1 MFMHFGA
8 IVSAGFEIPC
18 MAEDFIISN
27 LRPLRD
33 ELLNAWGDCNER

>member
-1 MFMHFGA
+1 
-8 IVSAGFEIPC
+8 

-33 ELLNAWGDCNER
+33 ELLTREAIATNGEQPVNNRIPNTG